1 MTTNAALK
9 EIQKSGK
16 ITDDYTLID
25 SEYFW
30 GIWLPETYGR
40 YALSVGLDDLKN
52 LAWWENEFLKSNRL
66 VKYHDFVFD
75 DCGVWVA
82 LVNKRGF
89 KQFQKK
95 FPEMVIDESN
105 LSEFADDPKETFADR
120 LRKER
125 KKRGYTQQEMAAKIG
140 IKRNNYTLIESGH
153 RNPTIKTLA
162 ALAVFGIDLNYLLTG
177 ENSLKKKRI

>member
-1 MTTNAALK
+1 MITKAALK
-9 EIQKSGK
+9 EIQERGK
-16 ITDDYTLID
+16 TTGDYTLFD

-30 GIWLPETYGR
+30 EIWLPETYGR

-89 KQFQKK
+89 KQFQKT

-140 IKRNNYTLIESGH
+140 IRQSNYALIETGR
-153 RNPTIKTLA
+153 RNPTVKTLT
-162 ALAVFGIDLNYLLTG
+162 ALALLGIDINFLLTG
-177 ENSLKKKRI
+177 ESLKKKKI

>member
-1 MTTNAALK
+1 MITKAALK
-9 EIQKSGK
+9 EIQERGK
-16 ITDDYTLID
+16 TTGDYTLFD

-30 GIWLPETYGR
+30 EIWLPETYGR

-89 KQFQKK
+89 KQFQKT
-95 FPEMVIDESN
+95 FPEMVIDEN
-105 LSEFADDPKETFADR
+105 DLSEFADDPKETFTNR

>member
-1 MTTNAALK
+1 MTTKAALK
-9 EIQKSGK
+9 ETQKSGK

-30 GIWLPETYGR
+30 ENWLPEKYGR

-66 VKYHDFVFD
+66 VKYHNFIFD

-82 LVNKRGF
+82 LANRRGF
-89 KQFQKK
+89 AQFQRK
-95 FPEMVIDESN
+95 FPEMVIDESD
-105 LSEFADDPKETFADR
+105 LSEFADDPKETFQDR

-125 KKRGYTQQEMAAKIG
+125 KKRGYTQQEMADKIG

-162 ALAVFGIDLNYLLTG
+162 ALAALKIDLNYLLTG
-177 ENSLKKKRI
+177 ESLKKKKI